1 LWGLALAVPSM
12 MSQLTATTS
21 HIKNATN
28 ATTKEDQSQL
38 EYKTNIPMTVMT
50 KK

>member
-1 LWGLALAVPSM
+1 
-12 MSQLTATTS
+12 MSPLPATTS

-38 EYKTNIPMTVMT
+38 DYKTNIPV
-50 KK
+50 